1 MAKQGIDAPGA
12 ISRNQVNARVSGRS
26 PDDNPTDT
34 AKQNYTEVGWSNDKG
49 SIRLGHIHKQGDVTA
64 SVLLQ
69 TPDAEH
75 CMFLDMDGPRKGWTT
90 SVGPGN
96 FNVECGSANEEAQDS
111 LILNAKNGNILITAT
126 NGKIRLQGTDIELVA
141 VGAGDDK
148 GSIKME
154 ATENIIT
161 NSKKLM
167 MTAKQ
172 YYRIATPGIGE
183 VCANA
188 VLQMYG
194 SIFRGVS
201 DGCYLKDSKV
211 GGRKYAV
218 LSTVLAATT
227 AGKSGP
233 EMQAAKTSDKRLN
246 QASAN
251 QIKDAGVGGVA

>member
-1 MAKQGIDAPGA
+1 MAQGRDAPGA
-12 ISRNQVNARVSGRS
+12 ISRNQINDRVPGRKR
-26 PDDNPTDT
+26 DDNPTDT

-49 SIRLGHIHKQGDVTA
+49 CIRLGHVHKQGDVT
-64 SVLLQ
+64 SSILLQ

-75 CMFLDMDGPRKGWTT
+75 SVTLDMDGPRKGWTT
-90 SVGPGN
+90 AIGPGN
-96 FNVECGSANEEAQDS
+96 FNVECGSANEEAEDS

-141 VGAGDDK
+141 VGDDDSK

-172 YYRIATPGIGE
+172 FYRIATPGVGE
-183 VCANA
+183 VIANA

-218 LSTVLAATT
+218 LNTALAAATV
-227 AGKSGP
+227 GKSGP
-233 EMQAAKTSDKRLN
+233 EAQ
-246 QASAN
+246 
-251 QIKDAGVGGVA
+251 

>member
-1 MAKQGIDAPGA
+1 MAQGRDAPGA
-12 ISRNQVNARVSGRS
+12 ISRNQINDRVPGRKRE
-26 PDDNPTDT
+26 DNPTDT

-49 SIRLGHIHKQGDVTA
+49 CIRLGHVHKQGDVT
-64 SVLLQ
+64 SSILLQ

-75 CMFLDMDGPRKGWTT
+75 SVTLDMDGPRKGWTT
-90 SVGPGN
+90 AIGPGN
-96 FNVECGSANEEAQDS
+96 FNVECGSANDEAQDS

-141 VGAGDDK
+141 VGDDDSK

-172 YYRIATPGIGE
+172 FYRIATPGVGE
-183 VCANA
+183 VIANA

-218 LSTVLAATT
+218 LNTALAAATV
-227 AGKSGP
+227 GKSGP
-233 EMQAAKTSDKRLN
+233 EAQ
-246 QASAN
+246 
-251 QIKDAGVGGVA
+251 